1 MMLRPADGRGLGIT
15 WLGSARGGLQPKY
28 PFHKEELKGDFS
40 LPWLKYR
47 IGYNKKTLYEKGDF
61 LH

>member
-1 MMLRPADGRGLGIT
+1 LTLKNPDDTGHDTMMWLNFDRVAHATGI
-15 WLGSARGGLQPKY
+15 A
-28 PFHKEELKGDFS
+28 